1 MKEIPTVDKFDR
13 LFYYLRYRVPR
24 KDHFEW
30 LSKDFYIVVQDV
42 TLAGMERQYLIESVS
57 IDHRQA
63 YKQVLKAPQLFKYKG
78 RVYGEKHIPGCKYP
92 YIVCYG
98 EL

>member
-1 MKEIPTVDKFDR
+1 MKELLTVDKFDK
-13 LFYYLRYRVPR
+13 LFYYLRYRIPR
-24 KDHFEW
+24 KYQFEW
-30 LSKDFYIVVQDV
+30 LSKDFYIVVQDAI
-42 TLAGMERQYLIESVS
+42 LAGMERQHLIESVS
-57 IDHRQA
+57 IHHRQA

-78 RVYGEKHIPGCKYP
+78 RVYGVKHIPGCQHP